1 MFLASIVFSA
11 ADSAVSTKPAAT
23 DKWFYVACLLISV
36 MVIMQ
41 VMSTMEKNKKGLLKR
56 LKKTVKD
63 Q

>member
-1 MFLASIVFSA
+1 
-11 ADSAVSTKPAAT
+11 
-23 DKWFYVACLLISV
+23 VACLLISV